1 MKKGKVYVAAT
12 SQHIGKTT
20 STLGLVK
27 ALKDAGHNVGYCK
40 PVGQKFVDM
49 GDLRADK
56 DALLFSKFAHFELIP
71 DIHSP
76 VILGRGATSDFLED
90 PDKYP
95 YRQRII
101 HAAEILEDTYDIVV
115 YEGTGHPGVG
125 SVVDLSNA
133 EVASILKTPVI
144 MVVEG
149 GIGNTIDRLNLS
161 LALFREKNIPILGVI
176 INKVLR
182 EKMDKVKRLVGKKL
196 EIEGLKLLG
205 VLPYDKSMMYP
216 IMATVLK
223 AIRGKVLMNED
234 YLNNRVEETLP
245 SSLIEPEKITNF
257 SNILLLSSMERLDLA
272 ISQIENIA
280 REKGIAGS
288 PISGIVITSNKLT
301 YQLNDIREKVKHFQ
315 YIEKYKIPLLLTKYD
330 TLGAVIKINRIEVKI
345 NIRTPWK
352 SDRAVQL
359 IKKYVDL
366 DYIVNHLNS
375 FE

>member
-27 ALKDAGHNVGYCK
+27 ALKEAGHNVGYSK
-40 PVGQKFVDM
+40 PVGQQFVDL
-49 GDLRADK
+49 GNLRADK
-56 DALLFSKFAHFELIP
+56 DALLFSKFADFELIP

-76 VILGRGATSDFLED
+76 VILGKGATSDFIKNPE
-90 PDKYP
+90 KFP
-95 YRQRII
+95 YRERIKQ
-101 HAAEILEDTYDIVV
+101 AGETLDELYDIVV

-133 EVASILKTPVI
+133 EVAKMLKAPVI

-161 LALFREKNIPILGVI
+161 LALFREKKVPILGVI

-182 EKMDKVKRLVGKKL
+182 EKMDKVKELVGKKL
-196 EIEGLKLLG
+196 DQKGLKLLG

-216 IMATVLK
+216 IMATVSK
-223 AIRGKVLMNED
+223 AIRGKILLNED

-245 SSLIEPEKITNF
+245 SSLIEPEKITHL
-257 SNILLLSSMERLDLA
+257 SNILLLSSLDRLDFA

-280 REKGIAGS
+280 EEKGIVGS
-288 PISGIVITSNKLT
+288 PISGIVITSNSLT
-301 YQLNDIREKVKHFQ
+301 YSVEDIRERVTHMD
-315 YIEKYKIPLLLTKYD
+315 YIEKNKIPLLLTKYD

-366 DYIVNHLNS
+366 DYIIKHLNDWK
-375 FE
+375 

>member
-1 MKKGKVYVAAT
+1 
-12 SQHIGKTT
+12 
-20 STLGLVK
+20 
-27 ALKDAGHNVGYCK
+27 
-40 PVGQKFVDM
+40 M
-49 GDLRADK
+49 GDLRAEK
-56 DALLFSKFAHFELIP
+56 GALLFSKFAHFELMP